1 MPRKVRES
9 TFNHFKVLTLVCSRH
24 FMNMLCPFQI
34 ALGGRYSREFF
45 NRHGDLRHIRRLRFW
60 PLDKVLVEKYEFSE
74 RDAKD
79 MADFLI
85 PILDFDPEKR
95 PTAAQCLLHP
105 WMNAGPNNL
114 EPRVPDAQSKATD
127 TVNSEQIKRDK
138 EKKEAM
144 EVRMGK
150 MSIV

>member
-1 MPRKVRES
+1 
-9 TFNHFKVLTLVCSRH
+9 
-24 FMNMLCPFQI
+24 MNILCPFQT

-74 RDAKD
+74 QDAKD

-105 WMNAGPNNL
+105 WINAGPNNL
-114 EPRVPDAQSKATD
+114 EPRLPDASSVVAD
-127 TVNSEQIKRDK
+127 SVNSEHIKRDK

-144 EVRMGK
+144 EMRMGN
-150 MSIV
+150 MAIN

>member
-1 MPRKVRES
+1 
-9 TFNHFKVLTLVCSRH
+9 
-24 FMNMLCPFQI
+24 MLCPFQI
-34 ALGGRYSREFF
+34 ALGGRYSRDFF

-74 RDAKD
+74 QDAKD

-105 WMNAGPNNL
+105 WINTGPNNL
-114 EPRVPDAQSKATD
+114 VPHVPDAPSKAAD

-144 EVRMGK
+144 EVRMGN
-150 MSIV
+150 MAIV